1 MTRSRQTPRY
11 QRLLELLIAARGD
24 AGLSQVGLARRLG
37 KPQSYVSKFE
47 SGERRLDVVELL
59 DVTGSIGCSVLA
71 IVEELLL
78 LES

>member
-1 MTRSRQTPRY
+1 M
-11 QRLLELLIAARGD
+11 LELLIAARGD

-59 DVTGSIGCSVLA
+59 DVTGSIGCSVLS
-71 IVEELLL
+71 IIEDLLL
-78 LES
+78 LEP